1 MSESFT
7 VACIQMNSG
16 DDVGKNLTRAGELLS
31 QAADGGAS
39 LAALPEYF
47 SLIAA
52 DENKKL
58 TVAEKDGSGAAQDFL
73 SAAAAQHG
81 MYIVGGALPITAEDG
96 RVSSACILYAPDG
109 NRIARYDKMHL
120 FRFTGRETSVDES
133 KTIAPGSMP
142 VCVSTPLGK
151 IGLSVC
157 YDLRFPELFR
167 TMDSPDIIIA
177 PSAFT
182 VETGTAHWEILL
194 RARAV
199 ENLAHVIA
207 PAQAGTHPGGRK
219 TYGHSMIV
227 DGWGKI
233 LAAAKSEKEEVI
245 FAVIDSDER
254 KALRTMLPA
263 LSHRLIQGE
272 ATA

>member
-1 MSESFT
+1 MSKNFT

-16 DDVGKNLTRAGELLS
+16 DDVDKNLARAGELLAQS
-31 QAADGGAS
+31 ADRGAS

-58 TVAEKDGSGAAQDFL
+58 AVAEKDGAGAAQDFL
-73 SAAAAQHG
+73 SAAAARHR
-81 MYIVGGALPITAEDG
+81 MYVVGGALPITAGDG
-96 RVSSACILYAPDG
+96 RVFSACLLYAPDG
-109 NRIARYDKMHL
+109 RRIARYDKMHL
-120 FRFTGRETSVDES
+120 FRFTGRESRVDES
-133 KTIAPGSMP
+133 KTIAPGATP
-142 VCVSTPLGK
+142 VCVDTPLGK

-182 VETGTAHWEILL
+182 AETGAAHWEILL

-199 ENLAHVIA
+199 ENLAHVVA

-219 TYGHSMIV
+219 TYGHSMIA

-233 LAAAKSEKEEVI
+233 LAAAKSDGDEVV
-245 FAVIDSDER
+245 FAAIDGDER
-254 KALRTMLPA
+254 EARRTMLPA
-263 LSHRLIQGE
+263 LSDRLIKGDK
-272 ATA
+272 AA